1 MKKMGSGT
9 QTWDRMVI
17 NRVARDSLAVI
28 VLCIGPFGISLEAKA
43 PDLPDAMHNP
53 FASNPAAVPAGKL
66 LYEQTCQDCHGGDG
80 KGDRGL
86 TLGNL
91 GGTSRLAAT
100 LHLPR

>member
-43 PDLPDAMHNP
+43 PDLPDAMHNS
-53 FASNPAAVPAGKL
+53 FASNPAAVPPVSFSM
-66 LYEQTCQDCHGGDG
+66 
-80 KGDRGL
+80 
-86 TLGNL
+86 
-91 GGTSRLAAT
+91 SRHARTVMAET
-100 LHLPR
+100 VKEIVV